1 MAVLNGYIPQ
11 LYRRRVRFIEKYIM
25 EALEIEALKT
35 DPNAAKDVNR
45 GNSVELLSGG
55 SPKGYNFRFP
65 FQFFENFNIDMI
77 EGWDLRRNGNL

>member
-45 GNSVELLSGG
+45 GNSVGLLSQTLLSFVIGDVIRQIKNAATTSG
-55 SPKGYNFRFP
+55 K
-65 FQFFENFNIDMI
+65 
-77 EGWDLRRNGNL
+77 